1 MAVYGYCR
9 VSTVQQVEK
18 ESLEVQERQLMGYA
32 MMNDWTIDRMY
43 IERGV
48 SGSKPLNDRPQGALL
63 LSALQAGDVI
73 LTTRLDR
80 MFRSALDAL
89 DTLKAFKA
97 KDIKLH
103 MLDLGGEVGNGV
115 SKLVFTILSAVAEDE
130 RDRIRER
137 VQTVK
142 TDQKQRGRYL
152 GGIMVWGYE
161 KGADG
166 SLQAVPEK
174 QAAIQRM
181 QELRASG
188 ASLRAIADA
197 MRADGHELSHEAVRQ
212 VLARAGD

>member
-43 IERGV
+43 IERGM

>member
-1 MAVYGYCR
+1 
-9 VSTVQQVEK
+9 
-18 ESLEVQERQLMGYA
+18 
-32 MMNDWTIDRMY
+32 
-43 IERGV
+43 
-48 SGSKPLNDRPQGALL
+48 
-63 LSALQAGDVI
+63 
-73 LTTRLDR
+73 
-80 MFRSALDAL
+80 
-89 DTLKAFKA
+89 
-97 KDIKLH
+97 

-174 QAAIQRM
+174 QERY
-181 QELRASG
+181 SG
-188 ASLRAIADA
+188 CRS
-197 MRADGHELSHEAVRQ
+197 
-212 VLARAGD
+212 

>member
-18 ESLEVQERQLMGYA
+18 ESLKVQERQLMGYA

>member
-43 IERGV
+43 IERGI